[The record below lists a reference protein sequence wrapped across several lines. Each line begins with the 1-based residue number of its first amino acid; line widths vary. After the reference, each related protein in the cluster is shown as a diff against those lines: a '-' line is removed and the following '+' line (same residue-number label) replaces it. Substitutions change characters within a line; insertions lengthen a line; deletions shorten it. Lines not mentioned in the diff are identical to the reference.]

1 MNKLKHIFILGL
13 FHLSVSLAG
22 YAQILKI
29 DIYPLKTNEG
39 LINLTV
45 YRDKE
50 TFAAETPYRTYL
62 FKKAGL
68 EINKIT
74 VSISDLDPGTYG
86 IALFDDVNRNG
97 KIDYCLFVPCE
108 GFGFSN
114 YEFKKRRKPEFE
126 WFAFELGDS
135 TQTVRIPVFYF

>member
-1 MNKLKHIFILGL
+1 MYGFISILTGTTGL
-13 FHLSVSLAG
+13 CKT
-22 YAQILKI
+22 LKI
-29 DIYPLKTNEG
+29 KICPVKTNEG

-50 TFAAETPYRTYL
+50 TFENETPYRTYI
-62 FKKAGL
+62 FEKYGMENH
-68 EINKIT
+68 EISLT
-74 VSISDLDPGTYG
+74 ISDLEPGTYG
-86 IALFDDVNRNG
+86 IAFFDDVNRNG
-97 KIDYCLFVPCE
+97 KIDYRFFIPCE

-135 TQTVRIPVFYF
+135 VQTVKIPVFYF